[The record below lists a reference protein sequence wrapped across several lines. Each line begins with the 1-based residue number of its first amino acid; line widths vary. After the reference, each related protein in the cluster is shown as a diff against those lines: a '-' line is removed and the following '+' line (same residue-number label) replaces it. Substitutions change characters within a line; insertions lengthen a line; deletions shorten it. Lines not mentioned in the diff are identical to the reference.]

1 MSEQTQP
8 RVLTEKRGHV
18 LIVTLNRPEVK
29 NACDSQTAAEMNTA
43 MDRLDDE
50 QDLFVGIITG
60 AGGDFSAGADLKAAA
75 RGDPRVRPPRG
86 GFGVFAR
93 PPRKPLIA
101 AVEGVAVGG
110 GLELCLSC
118 DLIVAAR
125 NARMGLPEVRHNLV
139 AIGGGLFRLP
149 RRIPYH
155 IAMELAL
162 SGALKNAEF
171 FERWGLVN
179 RVVEPGQALATA
191 VELAESLLVNGPTA
205 LAASKQIMAEG
216 GSWTDAEGWE
226 KQMPIAQVAL
236 QSEDRTEGLKAFVE
250 KRKPIWRG
258 A

>member
-1 MSEQTQP
+1 METYIIRRLGRPGDIASMA
-8 RVLTEKRGHV
+8 RVLSS
-18 LIVTLNRPEVK
+18 
-29 NACDSQTAAEMNTA
+29 NAA

-50 QDLFVGIITG
+50 QDLFVGIVTG

-75 RGDPRVRPPRG
+75 RGEPRVRPPRG

-125 NARMGLPEVRHNLV
+125 NARMGLPEVRHNVV
-139 AIGGGLFRLP
+139 ATGGGLFRLP

-162 SGALKNAEF
+162 TGALKDAEF

-179 RVVEPGQALATA
+179 RVVEPGQALSAA
-191 VELAESLLVNGPTA
+191 VELAESLLANGPTA
-205 LAASKQIMAEG
+205 LTATKQIMFES
-216 GSWTDAEGWE
+216 GSWTDGEGWE
-226 KQMPIAQVAL
+226 KQAPIARVAL
-236 QSEDRTEGLKAFVE
+236 ESEDRKEGLKAFVE
-250 KRKPIWRG
+250 KRKPVWRG